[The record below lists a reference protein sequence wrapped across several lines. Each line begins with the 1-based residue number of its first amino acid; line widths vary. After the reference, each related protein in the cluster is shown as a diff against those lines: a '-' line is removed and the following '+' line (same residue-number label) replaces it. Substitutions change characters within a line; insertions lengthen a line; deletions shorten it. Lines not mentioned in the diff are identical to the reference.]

1 MIPSR
6 LRTGGWRAMAFL
18 AITLA
23 ASGGLA
29 RADLISPG
37 ELAKPHEKLEG
48 LQNCTKCHPAGKQFS
63 AERCLE
69 CHKELRP
76 SLTAGKGLHGRST
89 EKACE
94 ACHHEHHGR
103 GFPIIDWGEG
113 GQKSFDHAKTGFQL
127 TGKHAKAKC
136 ETCHDPRRVT
146 DGAVKEVLAKGRKS
160 LLGAPATCAGC
171 HFDEH
176 RGQLGNDCQ
185 KCHTPEAWKPASK
198 GFDHAQTKYPLAG
211 LHAKVPCAKCHVPLT
226 DPEGKHDF
234 PPAVSPTYAR
244 YKPLPFATC
253 TDCHKDPHQNRFGL
267 LCVTCHV
274 VDGWKVI
281 RVTQG
286 EKVAFHE
293 KARYPLRGAHVQVEC
308 KFCHGPF
315 EGQAKAVFKD
325 LRFAAC
331 TDCHQD
337 AHLGQ
342 LGPKGTPQAACDRCH
357 AVQGWVPVRFEL
369 AEHQKTKYPL
379 EGAHV
384 AVACDRCHV
393 KNPKMIE
400 KATPAMRA
408 EAKRQHRQVK
418 VSEFTIE
425 KKVDDKKVDGKRCT
439 SCHRDVHQ
447 GQFDKRMAVDGCTAC
462 HDQVTF
468 SKTKFDHA
476 RDTKFRLDGKH
487 GRTACAS
494 CHATATGKD
503 GKPYVK
509 YAGAPTACAK
519 CHADPHAA
527 QFAVKK
533 VTECAACHA
542 VEDWKKP
549 KFVHGEP
556 FTTYVLTG
564 KHAKVSCE
572 KCHPVV
578 KVGNLQIKRYK
589 PVSRDCQGC
598 HADFHK
604 GAFRGYEP

>member
-6 LRTGGWRAMAFL
+6 LRTGAWRTVAA
-18 AITLA
+18 LA
-23 ASGGLA
+23 AACAALLGTA

-37 ELAKPHEKLEG
+37 ELSRAHEKLEG

-63 AERCLE
+63 AERCLD

-76 SLTAGKGLHGRST
+76 SLTAGKGFHGRSS

-94 ACHHEHHGR
+94 VCHHEHHGR
-103 GFPIIDWGEG
+103 EFSLIDWGDA
-113 GQKSFDHAKTGFQL
+113 GQKSFDHGKTGFAL

-160 LLGAPATCAGC
+160 LLGAPATGAGC

-185 KCHTPEAWKPASK
+185 KCHTAEAWKPVSK
-198 GFDHAQTKYPLAG
+198 GFDHAKTRYPLGG

-234 PPAVSPTYAR
+234 PQAVSPTYAR

-281 RVTQG
+281 KVGQG

-308 KFCHGPF
+308 KYCHGPF

-342 LGPKGTPQAACDRCH
+342 LGPKGSPQAACDRCH

-384 AVACDRCHV
+384 AVACDRCHG
-393 KNPKMIE
+393 KNPRMAE

-408 EAKRQHRQVK
+408 EAKRQHRQLK

-425 KKVDDKKVDGKRCT
+425 KKVDDRKVDGKRCI

-447 GQFDKRMAVDGCTAC
+447 GQFDKRMAVEGCTAC

-494 CHATATGKD
+494 CHATVTGKD
-503 GKPYVK
+503 GKPFVK
-509 YAGAPTACAK
+509 YAGAPTSCANLV
-519 CHADPHAA
+519 
-527 QFAVKK
+527 FRML
-533 VTECAACHA
+533 
-542 VEDWKKP
+542 
-549 KFVHGEP
+549 P
-556 FTTYVLTG
+556 FRLLRAPAELYIPASELPDATL
-564 KHAKVSCE
+564 
-572 KCHPVV
+572 
-578 KVGNLQIKRYK
+578 L
-589 PVSRDCQGC
+589 
-598 HADFHK
+598 
-604 GAFRGYEP
+604 